1 MNKIMVINKLYRG
14 VICLA
19 ALLACGGSLVCS
31 VALFVLEQST
41 PVGQVLAGVFA
52 TSLELCKFAFFPV
65 GVALYCQYGYK
76 KRAASFVTI
85 LLGCVLLTVSICASV
100 GFFESASATFS
111 TRQTNESFEH
121 KALKQSLESIDR
133 QMNTINTVAEGDADN
148 NFRKNAAIHLKP
160 LSELRAEKERLLLN
174 ARNTPAV
181 SSVNTSAAFLVISNV
196 TGIDMGTVR
205 HWSFIAVAI
214 LIDVCG
220 IYALLLVQG
229 NTPLLAD
236 IKPPKPKDETENE
249 TENDKL
255 IRHFDRE
262 IEKMYGGCKPP
273 ANEKS
278 FIDWAGLARLRE
290 KGAAIKIS
298 KATDQ
303 TSSFDEPVKLADKP
317 MLFDT
322 KGNIVEREPVY
333 NGNELVGYVDKPT
346 AIDNPLLTPQQGID
360 MKEFDQKYIS
370 PINGLNLRPVV
381 EKMLAGCYGD
391 KLSIKP
397 ICSDWPN
404 LKLRYEH
411 LRHLLEQLIDENH
424 VVKKGKFYLL
434 RQQVIA

>member
-1 MNKIMVINKLYRG
+1 MVINKLYKG
-14 VICLA
+14 VIYLA

-85 LLGCVLLTVSICASV
+85 LLGCVLLTVSVCASV

-111 TRQTNESFEH
+111 TNKTNESFEH

-133 QMNTINTVAEGDADN
+133 QMNTINKVAEGDADN
-148 NFRKNAAIHLKP
+148 NFRKNAAIHLEP
-160 LSELRAEKERLLLN
+160 LSELRAEKVRLLLN
-174 ARNTPAV
+174 ARNTPPVA
-181 SSVNTSAAFLVISNV
+181 SVNTLAAFLVISNI
-196 TGIDMGTVR
+196 TGIDKKTVR

-220 IYALLLVQG
+220 IVALLFVQG

-236 IKPPKPKDETENE
+236 IKPEENKIRFNVKACTKNLESIVNSIKMENVFKDVTSE
-249 TENDKL
+249 D
-255 IRHFDRE
+255 IIHFDRE
-262 IEKMYGGCKPP
+262 IE
-273 ANEKS
+273 
-278 FIDWAGLARLRE
+278 RLRKRQE
-290 KGAAIKIS
+290 KDKLNKGES
-298 KATDQ
+298 DMEQ
-303 TSSFDEPVKLADKP
+303 TSLIDEPVTVAEKPTILGFDKAKVGSEKTAV
-317 MLFDT
+317 F
-322 KGNIVEREPVY
+322 KGDRF
-333 NGNELVGYVDKPT
+333 VGYADEKSND
-346 AIDNPLLTPQQGID
+346 IDNPLLTPQHGID
-360 MKEFDQKYIS
+360 VAEFDQKYIS

-381 EKMLAGCYGD
+381 EKMLAGFYGD